1 MNQATL
7 DCKALL
13 THSIN
18 HILVFCFITVM
29 SCVACDAHAAELV
42 NIAENTTR
50 PSATAPDKVIQSIV
64 ALSPH
69 SVEMLYEIGLGD
81 KIVATVDY
89 ADFPES
95 AKSIKRI
102 GHSDLIDMEALLLI
116 NPDLVVLSFEDTSQ
130 PLIEQL
136 KKLNLPM
143 FDTSVNKLDDIADR
157 LEELGIAT
165 GNVSQGRQKAQAF
178 NDTLSQLRQR
188 YSAKSTV
195 KVFYQI
201 WPEPLT
207 TVSGGWMNG
216 LLSDCGATNVF
227 ANGVAA
233 YPQVS
238 MEQVLV
244 RMPELIL
251 KPHYHGNSNQE
262 SINWTQWHEIPA
274 VSHQQIKLIKGDLVH
289 RTGPR
294 VLQGMAKV
302 CELVDAVRLQRA
314 AL

>member
-1 MNQATL
+1 MNQAIFA
-7 DCKALL
+7 CKTRSTNRIL
-13 THSIN
+13 TFSLIGMMLCVTDLTYAAASVNLAIN
-18 HILVFCFITVM
+18 NPLRVTETVP
-29 SCVACDAHAAELV
+29 
-42 NIAENTTR
+42 N
-50 PSATAPDKVIQSIV
+50 KVIKSIV

-69 SVEMLYEIGLGD
+69 SVEMLYEIGLGNQ
-81 KIVATVDY
+81 IVATVDY

-95 AKSIKRI
+95 AKRIKRI
-102 GHSDLIDMEALLLI
+102 GHSDFIDMEALLLI

-136 KKLNLPM
+136 KKLNLPL

-178 NDTLSQLRQR
+178 KDTLHQLRER
-188 YSAKSTV
+188 YSDKSTV

-216 LLSDCGATNVF
+216 LLTDCGATNVF

-262 SINWTQWHEIPA
+262 SIDWSQWHEIPA
-274 VSHQQIKLIKGDLVH
+274 VSNQQIQFIKGDLVH

>member
-1 MNQATL
+1 MNQAIFA
-7 DCKALL
+7 CKTRSTNRIL
-13 THSIN
+13 TFSLIGMMLCVTDLTYAAASVNLAIN
-18 HILVFCFITVM
+18 NPLRVT
-29 SCVACDAHAAELV
+29 E
-42 NIAENTTR
+42 
-50 PSATAPDKVIQSIV
+50 TAPNKVIKSIV

-69 SVEMLYEIGLGD
+69 SVEMLYEIGLGNQ
-81 KIVATVDY
+81 IVATVDY

-95 AKSIKRI
+95 AKRIKRI
-102 GHSDLIDMEALLLI
+102 GHSDFIDMEALLLI

-136 KKLNLPM
+136 KKLNLPL

-178 NDTLSQLRQR
+178 KDTLHQLRER
-188 YSAKSTV
+188 YSDKSTV

-216 LLSDCGATNVF
+216 LLTDCGATNVF

-262 SINWTQWHEIPA
+262 SIDWSQWHEIPA
-274 VSHQQIKLIKGDLVH
+274 VSNQQIQFIKGDLVH

-302 CELVDAVRLQRA
+302 CELVDNVRLHRA

>member
-1 MNQATL
+1 MMQMTYKHKWQLNPIFMVIFQLTSIIL
-7 DCKALL
+7 LL
-13 THSIN
+13 TLSS
-18 HILVFCFITVM
+18 LTF
-29 SCVACDAHAAELV
+29 AAETHVIELLDLSNTPTHKTV
-42 NIAENTTR
+42 N
-50 PSATAPDKVIQSIV
+50 SIV

-69 SVEMLYEIGLGD
+69 SVELLYEIGVGN
-81 KIVATVDY
+81 KIIATVDY
-89 ADFPES
+89 ADFPEE
-95 AKSIKRI
+95 AKNIKRI
-102 GHSDLIDMEALLLI
+102 GHSDFIDMEALLVL

-130 PLIEQL
+130 PLIDQL
-136 KKLNLPM
+136 NNLHLPLL
-143 FDTSVNKLDDIADR
+143 DTSVSKLDDIADK
-157 LEELGIAT
+157 LEELGAAT
-165 GNVSQGRQKAQAF
+165 GHFEVGKQKAQVF
-178 NDTLSQLRQR
+178 RHTLKQLRER
-188 YSAKSTV
+188 YSHKTPV

-207 TVSGGWMNG
+207 TVSGGWMND
-216 LLSDCGATNVF
+216 LLTDCGAINIF

-262 SINWTQWHEIPA
+262 SIDWSMWNEIPA
-274 VSHQQIKLIKGDLVH
+274 VANQQIQLIKGDLVH

-294 VLQGMAKV
+294 VVKGMAKV
-302 CELVDAVRLQRA
+302 CELVDAAREQRA